1 MMEGGRYVYADGHVV
16 RNLPEF
22 VRRNEEKDELLL
34 TDWAKKHVDRC
45 CLRFVQK
52 YVQKNVG
59 RYVYGRMYYD
69 AAYVKQCEFY
79 MSDYVNEKQM
89 SLPDARYEYEKEFP
103 ETFKEAF
110 EELMHKN
117 EETQETMAD
126 KLGTTRRSL
135 REWLKDPERKISADF
150 IIYISQMWKLPDF
163 ISSMLLESAGICLN
177 RRDPRNRALDYI
189 RTTMWD
195 QGIDTANAFLQSN
208 HMESLR
214 L

>member
-1 MMEGGRYVYADGHVV
+1 M
-16 RNLPEF
+16 
-22 VRRNEEKDELLL
+22 
-34 TDWAKKHVDRC
+34 DRC

-69 AAYVKQCEFY
+69 ADYVKQCEFY
-79 MSDYVNEKQM
+79 LSDLVNEKQL
-89 SLPDARYEYEKEFP
+89 SLPDARYEYEKTFP

-126 KLGTTRRSL
+126 KIGTTRRSL
-135 REWLKDPERKISADF
+135 REWLKDPEKKISADF
-150 IIYISQMWKLPDF
+150 IVYISQMWKLPDF

-195 QGIDTANAFLQSN
+195 QGIDAANAFLRSN

-214 L
+214 I

>member
-1 MMEGGRYVYADGHVV
+1 MANVV

-22 VRRNEEKDELLL
+22 VRRDEEKDQLFL

-69 AAYVKQCEFY
+69 ADYVKQCEFY
-79 MSDYVNEKQM
+79 LSDLVNEKQL

-117 EETQETMAD
+117 EETQGIGHWIISGRRC
-126 KLGTTRRSL
+126 GTRELMRLTRFY
-135 REWLKDPERKISADF
+135 EATI
-150 IIYISQMWKLPDF
+150 
-163 ISSMLLESAGICLN
+163 
-177 RRDPRNRALDYI
+177 
-189 RTTMWD
+189 
-195 QGIDTANAFLQSN
+195 
-208 HMESLR
+208 
-214 L
+214 

>member
-1 MMEGGRYVYADGHVV
+1 
-16 RNLPEF
+16 
-22 VRRNEEKDELLL
+22 
-34 TDWAKKHVDRC
+34 
-45 CLRFVQK
+45 
-52 YVQKNVG
+52 
-59 RYVYGRMYYD
+59 
-69 AAYVKQCEFY
+69 
-79 MSDYVNEKQM
+79 M
-89 SLPDARYEYEKEFP
+89 SLPDSRYEYEKEFP

-163 ISSMLLESAGICLN
+163 ISSMLPESAGICLN

-195 QGIDTANAFLQSN
+195 QGIDAANTFLRNN
-208 HMESLR
+208 HMEMLR
-214 L
+214 IQ